1 MPPERLTCVV
11 RLAGAAPRPASTFA
25 LEKRP
30 SSGRGRFSVSA
41 DCGAGIRLG
50 VSRTLVMPALGAAI
64 RDLRAT
70 EVEIVDGRAK
80 PGHDNCLRP
89 TPTLVMPAPGIHDLL
104 IDRLVVGQ
112 FESRS
117 PP

>member
-1 MPPERLTCVV
+1 MPSERLTCVV
-11 RLAGAAPRPASTFA
+11 RLAGAAPRPVSTFA

-50 VSRTLVMPALGAAI
+50 VSRTLVMPALGA
-64 RDLRAT
+64 
-70 EVEIVDGRAK
+70 
-80 PGHDNCLRP
+80 
-89 TPTLVMPAPGIHDLL
+89 GIHDLL

-117 PP
+117 PPYQKRKTKLARPAGLDGSARFLKI

>member
-1 MPPERLTCVV
+1 MPSERLTCVV
-11 RLAGAAPRPASTFA
+11 RLAGAAPRPVSTFA

-30 SSGRGRFSVSA
+30 SSGGGRFSVSA

-50 VSRTLVMPALGAAI
+50 VSRTLVMPALGA
-64 RDLRAT
+64 
-70 EVEIVDGRAK
+70 
-80 PGHDNCLRP
+80 
-89 TPTLVMPAPGIHDLL
+89 GIHDLL